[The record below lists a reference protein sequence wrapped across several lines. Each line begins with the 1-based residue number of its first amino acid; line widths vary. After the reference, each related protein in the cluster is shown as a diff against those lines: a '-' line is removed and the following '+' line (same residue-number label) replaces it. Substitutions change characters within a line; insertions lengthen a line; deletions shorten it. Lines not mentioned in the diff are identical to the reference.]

1 MQAKGH
7 GPPEMASCGLD
18 GCVRV
23 WDVRQQDQPVAS
35 FEPLKGSQVCQLP
48 TYVCALSCLN
58 GNACSSPA
66 TVDALLE
73 LNAGIFHLDI
83 TANMSVNPNC

>member
-1 MQAKGH
+1 
-7 GPPEMASCGLD
+7 MASCGLD

-35 FEPLKGSQVCQLP
+35 FEPLKGSQVCQFL
-48 TYVCALSCLN
+48 TYTLCLVMLEWQRLLI
-58 GNACSSPA
+58 PA

-73 LNAGIFHLDI
+73 LDAGNFQGES
-83 TANMSVNPNC
+83 TANMSLNPNC

>member
-1 MQAKGH
+1 MSCVMYVRQAKGY

-35 FEPLKGSQVCQLP
+35 FEPLKGSQV
-48 TYVCALSCLN
+48 SMFKH
-58 GNACSSPA
+58 PA
-66 TVDALLE
+66 RVSLL
-73 LNAGIFHLDI
+73 GC
-83 TANMSVNPNC
+83 MVV